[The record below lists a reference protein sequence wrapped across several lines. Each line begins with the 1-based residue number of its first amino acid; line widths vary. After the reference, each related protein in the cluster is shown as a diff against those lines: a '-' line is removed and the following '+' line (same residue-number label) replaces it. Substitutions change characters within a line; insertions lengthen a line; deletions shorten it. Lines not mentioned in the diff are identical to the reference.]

1 MLLFEIE
8 SQIQPLTRQEKRQLV
23 HDVLKMLAAEAPD
36 EREEGG
42 DYLTSGQEVG
52 FWSAWNEDRMAA
64 QLQEYLD
71 QGKL

>member
-1 MLLFEIE
+1 
-8 SQIQPLTRQEKRQLV
+8 
-23 HDVLKMLAAEAPD
+23 MLAAEAPD

-42 DYLTSGQEVG
+42 DYLTSGQEVS
-52 FWSAWNEDRMAA
+52 FWSVWNEDRMAA